1 MDHAGL
7 ERARRVPERAH
18 FVRPPPRRR
27 GPISRPGHPRSAGAI
42 LGDDPRPAAR
52 PSDRVTMDPRASPR
66 PAAPDRSIA
75 ARSGAEDR
83 PHRPPDRRVRGST
96 PGAGMDSELGPP
108 DLEPPTQVRPGS
120 ALLRGAPAPWP
131 PPGVPGD
138 EEPPAARPVIPC
150 GDGPGEPADGRSGFA
165 GPSLA
170 GPGFVE
176 LGLAGPVSTG
186 PGCSIPEPPRSVRAS
201 ARVKLL
207 ICSLITVYL
216 GIEVLSMSGWSGPL
230 RWLVV
235 CREHPGRCA
244 LGALALLFAAQPL
257 RTPPDTRLAATEESA

>member
-1 MDHAGL
+1 MDL
-7 ERARRVPERAH
+7 
-18 FVRPPPRRR
+18 
-27 GPISRPGHPRSAGAI
+27 
-42 LGDDPRPAAR
+42 D
-52 PSDRVTMDPRASPR
+52 
-66 PAAPDRSIA
+66 
-75 ARSGAEDR
+75 
-83 PHRPPDRRVRGST
+83 
-96 PGAGMDSELGPP
+96 LGPP
-108 DLEPPTQVRPGS
+108 EVEPPTQVRPDS
-120 ALLRGAPAPWP
+120 ALLRGGPAPWP

-138 EEPPAARPVIPC
+138 EEPPAARPVVPC
-150 GDGPGEPADGRSGFA
+150 GDGPGEPADGGSGFAVPSLAGPGFA
-165 GPSLA
+165 GPGFA
-170 GPGFVE
+170 GPEFTDPGFVE

-207 ICSLITVYL
+207 ICSLITVYI

-257 RTPPDTRLAATEESA
+257 RTPPDTRLAAAEESA